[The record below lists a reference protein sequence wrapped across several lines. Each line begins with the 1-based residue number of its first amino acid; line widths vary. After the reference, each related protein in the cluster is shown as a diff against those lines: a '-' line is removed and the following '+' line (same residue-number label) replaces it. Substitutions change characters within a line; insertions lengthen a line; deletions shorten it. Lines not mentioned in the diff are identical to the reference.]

1 MCILMNQIDDV
12 GNEELQR
19 IFREGDSCGVGDKMR
34 EVWKLIENNK
44 LNYLQNR
51 NVPNE
56 RLLLQITSSV
66 ITSVIICTTK
76 HKNTVYLNPDIIRE
90 QQKCSDE

>member
-1 MCILMNQIDDV
+1 MV
-12 GNEELQR
+12 
-19 IFREGDSCGVGDKMR
+19 FGDKMR
-34 EVWKLIENNK
+34 EVWKLIENNR

-56 RLLLQITSSV
+56 RLLLQITSNV

-76 HKNTVYLNPDIIRE
+76 HKNTVYVNPDIIRE
-90 QQKCSDE
+90 QQKCSDK